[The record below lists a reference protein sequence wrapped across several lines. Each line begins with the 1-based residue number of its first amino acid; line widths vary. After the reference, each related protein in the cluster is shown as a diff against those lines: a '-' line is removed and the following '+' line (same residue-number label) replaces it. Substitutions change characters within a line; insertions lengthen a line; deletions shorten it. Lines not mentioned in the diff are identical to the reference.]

1 MDASAPLGAPAL
13 GPVVIAHR
21 GGAGLA
27 AENSLAAFEASW
39 ALGVRT
45 LETDAQVTA
54 DGVVVAFH
62 DATLDRTTSLT
73 GPVRARPWS
82 QLRHVPGLL
91 RMEDL
96 LTALPDAEVLIDVK
110 DEAVIEPLS
119 SVLRRTGAGPRV
131 CVAGG
136 WDSWLQAV
144 ADRSPG
150 TSMALGWKSLS
161 SLMWAARIGTRPLR
175 PLRRGAVAAHVP
187 WRLGGV
193 PWLADRRLTTRL
205 VELAHPRGIVVRA
218 WTINDPV
225 HIRRLVDDGVDA
237 VITDRPDLAR
247 DTLIDLGRWVPM
259 GPTAAITAR
268 STPVVRHPDPGVT
281 GITA

>member
-1 MDASAPLGAPAL
+1 MDVSAPHGAPAL

-27 AENSLAAFEASW
+27 AENTLAAFEASW

-45 LETDAQVTA
+45 LETDAQVTS
-54 DGVVVAFH
+54 DGVVLAFH

-73 GPVRARPWS
+73 GPVRSRSWS
-82 QLRHVPGLL
+82 QLRHLPGLV
-91 RMEDL
+91 RMDDL

-136 WDSWLQAV
+136 WDSWLEAV
-144 ADRSPG
+144 VERSPG
-150 TSMALGWKSLS
+150 TSAALGWKSLS
-161 SLMWAARIGTRPLR
+161 SLMWAARLGTRPLR

-187 WRLGGV
+187 WRLGGM

-205 VELAHPRGIVVRA
+205 VELAHTRGMVVRA
-218 WTINDPV
+218 WTINDPDD
-225 HIRRLVDDGVDA
+225 IRRLVDDGVDA

-247 DTLIDLGRWVPM
+247 DTLIDLGRWAPM
-259 GPTAAITAR
+259 GPTGPV
-268 STPVVRHPDPGVT
+268 TPPPRRVIHTPDPGVT